1 MPLDA
6 LTGGREA
13 PRTTGESEKKAVQ
26 RRVEARRDSLK
37 FRLLG
42 TVFAEYR
49 IEGKG
54 GTER

>member
-13 PRTTGESEKKAVQ
+13 PRTTGESEKKAMQ
-26 RRVEARRDSLK
+26 RRFEARRDSLK
-37 FRLLG
+37 VRLLG

-49 IEGKG
+49 IEGEG
-54 GTER
+54 GTE